1 MGFYFLFLVAVPAY
15 VQIDRGIYP
24 FYARYTVAQ
33 LATGLVVVALAHGA
47 LIAGQA
53 MSGSVRRTG
62 AMARTQPCNG
72 NPASVRLSR
81 NFAAVMLAASV
92 LLAVYVG
99 PETLFLN
106 RSERGGLEQQGIDI
120 QLLYIGRSTSLV
132 ALCVCVL
139 MLRRAGSGQRVRG
152 VVELSILAV
161 PTFLVLNFPQGLSR
175 FQLLGSALAIAVL
188 CTSVFRTSRKAAFAL
203 GAPFFLFIFFPLIKA
218 IGTGGEVDL
227 SDAMSRDIGAYLLR
241 VDFDSFKQ
249 IVDTTIYADTGPLR
263 LGMNFLGALLFWV
276 PRSLWQSKPVDSGEI
291 VSTSLGYP
299 FTNVSSPLPAE
310 ALISFGLVGV
320 LVVFLLV
327 GMAVSS
333 IERSAMLVERVGG
346 HELILYAITTGFV
359 TIILRGPSTESRRSS
374 VRVLSPTVDL
384 PTWPAAGVDPTGEER
399 RGGPLEASARSLPSN
414 PVQRPSETL
423 PHDSRLHD
431 PGRTEGGDVI
441 SPSSAACQTGD
452 FDASRRERLLRGP
465 RFRQPTV
472 DPFSREGREP
482 DQARHQAA
490 RQSVSQRH
498 SGAHLFDPPLC
509 TLHRCSPG
517 AGQSCRL
524 GLLPPCS
531 AWTHQGGGTR
541 QGNPPGS
548 GRPP

>member
-1 MGFYFLFLVAVPAY
+1 MSLSKMLLISAFAAMLATVTVAGTANGPTGVDVAKACYLLGAGFYFTHCVVDSRRGGVSIMVGFYFLFLVAVPAY

-359 TIILRGPSTESRRSS
+359 TIILRGALNGVAPIFGAGFVAYGGLAYLARRRCRSDGRGAS
-374 VRVLSPTVDL
+374 GRSPRGVR
-384 PTWPAAGVDPTGEER
+384 A
-399 RGGPLEASARSLPSN
+399 
-414 PVQRPSETL
+414 
-423 PHDSRLHD
+423 
-431 PGRTEGGDVI
+431 
-441 SPSSAACQTGD
+441 
-452 FDASRRERLLRGP
+452 
-465 RFRQPTV
+465 
-472 DPFSREGREP
+472 EP
-482 DQARHQAA
+482 
-490 RQSVSQRH
+490 
-498 SGAHLFDPPLC
+498 PIK
-509 TLHRCSPG
+509 PG
-517 AGQSCRL
+517 AATQRDVAS
-524 GLLPPCS
+524 
-531 AWTHQGGGTR
+531 
-541 QGNPPGS
+541 
-548 GRPP
+548 